1 MFSLSRPSHPMVGSS
16 APSLHRAHLGMLLVV
31 TTIVVTACAAS
42 GRSAEEDVYQRGEA
56 SYYADK
62 FNGRPTASGEPYDPT
77 ARTAAHR
84 RLPFGTRVRV
94 TRTDVPDGPAVVVR
108 INDRGPFA
116 HGRVIDLSKAA
127 ARSLDMIGDGVAAVE
142 LEIVERPESASDE
155 EFPTG
160 DGGW

>member
-1 MFSLSRPSHPMVGSS
+1 MLSSLFSYLPQARVGVF
-16 APSLHRAHLGMLLVV
+16 LGAVAV
-31 TTIVVTACAAS
+31 IVTACAAS
-42 GRSAEEDVYQRGEA
+42 GRSADEDVFQRGEA

-77 ARTAAHR
+77 ALTAAHR

-94 TRTDVPDGPAVVVR
+94 RRTDVPDAPTVVVR

-116 HGRVIDLSKAA
+116 RGRVIDLSKAA
-127 ARSLDMIGDGVAAVE
+127 ARSLDMIGDGVAAVQ
-142 LEIVERPESASDE
+142 LEIVERPASASDE

-160 DGGW
+160 GGGW